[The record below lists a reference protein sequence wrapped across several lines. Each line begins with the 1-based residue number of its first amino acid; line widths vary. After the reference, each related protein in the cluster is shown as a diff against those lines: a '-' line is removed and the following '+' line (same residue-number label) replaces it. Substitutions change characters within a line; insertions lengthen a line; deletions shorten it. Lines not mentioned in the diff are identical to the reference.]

1 MNLDWMIK
9 YILASDNITMIL
21 PVLPTHHIPARD
33 DVSTE
38 VTYESIPNL
47 DVGNRSDSVGWTGKV
62 FGGRRLWSILQCIQN
77 GTPVTFA
84 VSMKA
89 SQMSNEGIVKNSDA
103 TFSTNRN
110 PPGLIIAN
118 DRIWMEER
126 RSVITM

>member
-1 MNLDWMIK
+1 MIK
-9 YILASDNITMIL
+9 YVFTSNNIMMFL
-21 PVLPTHHIPARD
+21 SVFPMHHIPARG

-47 DVGNRSDSVGWTGKV
+47 DVRNRSDSVGGMGKV
-62 FGGRRLWSILQCIQN
+62 FGGHWLWSILQCIQN

-110 PPGLIIAN
+110 LPSLIVAN
-118 DRIWMEER
+118 DGVWMER
-126 RSVITM
+126 G

>member
-1 MNLDWMIK
+1 MIK
-9 YILASDNITMIL
+9 YVFASNIMFL
-21 PVLPTHHIPARD
+21 SVFPMHHIPTRD
-33 DVSTE
+33 NISTE
-38 VTYESIPNL
+38 VTNESIPNF
-47 DVGNRSDSVGWTGKV
+47 DVRNRSDSVGWMGKV

-118 DRIWMEER
+118 DRIWMER